1 MKSKKIYYWDK
12 FYQSKKF
19 FYKSSNF
26 ARFLYKKKFINKKS
40 KIIELGCGDGRDT
53 FFFANKVNKIYAF
66 DKSSN
71 IIKQNI
77 YFGKKSNFKNLVFQN
92 IDIQKKKFFIKIEK
106 LNFNV
111 LYARFFLH
119 SINEKIENKLL
130 NALET
135 LNVKFTIFLEFRT
148 IHDNLMKKGKKI
160 SFNERITDHYR
171 RYINVDD
178 FLNKLDEKKFKIIYK
193 MQRTNLSK
201 YKNDNPHLC
210 RLILKKIK

>member
-19 FYKSSNF
+19 F
-26 ARFLYKKKFINKKS
+26 
-40 KIIELGCGDGRDT
+40 
-53 FFFANKVNKIYAF
+53 
-66 DKSSN
+66 
-71 IIKQNI
+71 
-77 YFGKKSNFKNLVFQN
+77 
-92 IDIQKKKFFIKIEK
+92 IKIKK

-130 NALET
+130 NALKT

-160 SFNERITDHYR
+160 SFNERITDH
-171 RYINVDD
+171 
-178 FLNKLDEKKFKIIYK
+178 
-193 MQRTNLSK
+193 
-201 YKNDNPHLC
+201 
-210 RLILKKIK
+210 